1 MFKNFRLTNFR
12 NANFEYHFLS
22 LALQWQVS
30 YNGCEIPFN
39 IASYSAVNTV
49 QRSPKPPEFYSG
61 TREWVVKGSGF
72 CGLIRNHLHTYGN
85 FRDFNAFACL
95 LTTWEFFEQQ
105 LISFSGMKN
114 VFLQFSQMAIQ
125 KNSLLKIPVR
135 STTFS
140 DPTPEKFKAINN
152 RASPLLLIQNEKV
165 GHFILT

>member
-30 YNGCEIPFN
+30 YNGCEIPFY

-61 TREWVVKGSGF
+61 KGEWAVKGSGF
-72 CGLIRNHLHTYGN
+72 YGLIRKSSSHILGISEISTLSH
-85 FRDFNAFACL
+85 AFLQRESFLSNNWFL
-95 LTTWEFFEQQ
+95 LAAWKT
-105 LISFSGMKN
+105 FS
-114 VFLQFSQMAIQ
+114 LQFSQMAIQ

-152 RASPLLLIQNEKV
+152 RASPLLLKMRK
-165 GHFILT
+165 

>member
-30 YNGCEIPFN
+30 YNGCEIPFY

-61 TREWVVKGSGF
+61 KGEWAVKGSGF
-72 CGLIRNHLHTYGN
+72 CGLIRKSSSHFGN

-114 VFLQFSQMAIQ
+114 VFFSIFQNGDSKKFLI
-125 KNSLLKIPVR
+125 KNSGPVNNFLR
-135 STTFS
+135 SNS
-140 DPTPEKFKAINN
+140 GEI
-152 RASPLLLIQNEKV
+152 
-165 GHFILT
+165 